1 MDHRLHS
8 SHQLSVSYT
17 GQSNIGLNDQSGQLN
32 DLDFTTSHQIISNAT
47 LNSMFR
53 PRIVVELCSSWKPR
67 EAEPTDSKKFLI
79 RQ

>member
-1 MDHRLHS
+1 MEIFGRVDHRFHS

-32 DLDFTTSHQIISNAT
+32 AT

-53 PRIVVELCSSWKPR
+53 PRIVVELCSSWKPP
-67 EAEPTDSKKFLI
+67 EAESTDSKKFLI